1 MKQFT
6 MELLDDQQRPV
17 IVLDNGL
24 TALLDTGA
32 EMPVWVGDKDILVDI
47 LQAKSLHMRAP
58 ITGYGG
64 TTYGEVYRVT
74 LTVGE
79 LIFPNMLIV
88 VNDELDCPFNMI
100 FSATMFHSLI
110 YEIDDKHYKL
120 NVTIPDDEEFVR
132 NVTLTDSRGN
142 KIVLSQS
149 DYL

>member
-1 MKQFT
+1 
-6 MELLDDQQRPV
+6 
-17 IVLDNGL
+17 
-24 TALLDTGA
+24 
-32 EMPVWVGDKDILVDI
+32 
-47 LQAKSLHMRAP
+47 
-58 ITGYGG
+58 
-64 TTYGEVYRVT
+64 VT

-120 NVTIPDDEEFVR
+120 NVTIPDDEKFVR